1 MSDSLE
7 DFIGAKKTENRL
19 SVSGSMRC
27 QTCDE
32 MVHSGTMDEDDMI
45 IYYSCTQGHDSRVK
59 L

>member
-7 DFIGAKKTENRL
+7 DFIGAKKTENTL

-32 MVHSGTMDEDDMI
+32 MVNSGTMDEDDMI